1 MACSMPGE
9 GMWVWEMELDDGS
22 SSGNGNGNGRDRDG
36 VIQGGK
42 GDTRPRRSRPDEQRI
57 VSNPVLLAMVRCR
70 ER

>member
-22 SSGNGNGNGRDRDG
+22 GGSNSNGRDGDG
-36 VIQGGK
+36 VVQGGK
-42 GDTRPRRSRPDEQRI
+42 GDARSRRLHPEEKRI
-57 VSNPVLLAMVRCR
+57 MFNVVLLAMVRCR